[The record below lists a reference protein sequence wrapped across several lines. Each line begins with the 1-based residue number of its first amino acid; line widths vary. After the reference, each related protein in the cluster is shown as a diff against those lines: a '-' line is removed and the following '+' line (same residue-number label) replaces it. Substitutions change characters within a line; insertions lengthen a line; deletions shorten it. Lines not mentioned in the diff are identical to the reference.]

1 LPSWILQPPGSGAA
15 ARRRSRVFRITS
27 TSASVLMAATA
38 KIVGDGVELAAAVAL
53 PIQKLE

>member
-1 LPSWILQPPGSGAA
+1 
-15 ARRRSRVFRITS
+15 
-27 TSASVLMAATA
+27 MAATA